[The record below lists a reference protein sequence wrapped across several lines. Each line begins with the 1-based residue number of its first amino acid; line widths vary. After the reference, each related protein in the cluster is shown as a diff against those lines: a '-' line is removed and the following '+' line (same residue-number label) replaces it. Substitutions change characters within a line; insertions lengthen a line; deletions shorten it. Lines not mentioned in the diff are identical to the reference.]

1 MRKIDPDACQFCGA
15 CVSACPVS
23 AISNPPGT
31 ATNAI
36 SDSCI
41 DCGACGRICA
51 FTAVL
56 DQHAQSCTHAR
67 RAEWLKPC
75 FDLKLCTACG
85 LCIQACPVSCLE
97 LYQSLK
103 MDKTLYPNLS
113 RADDCLACGFC
124 VDICPV
130 DAVRM
135 ASPNN

>member
-1 MRKIDPDACQFCGA
+1 MSHTITGNCQGCTACLKVCPTQAIRGERKVIHVIDVAH
-15 CVSACPVS
+15 
-23 AISNPPGT
+23 
-31 ATNAI
+31 
-36 SDSCI
+36 CI

>member
-1 MRKIDPDACQFCGA
+1 MSHTITGTCQGCTACLKVCPTQAIRGERKVIHVID
-15 CVSACPVS
+15 SAR
-23 AISNPPGT
+23 
-31 ATNAI
+31 
-36 SDSCI
+36 CI

-97 LYQSLK
+97 LNQSLK